1 MHDLIADGPRVR
13 FQADG
18 EAVARRRWSL
28 SHLTMALGGSA
39 VVLAS
44 GGLAA
49 GIAHGLRIG
58 DPFGQGGR
66 MLGAALVQA
75 PTTWTPAG
83 IAMLLFGLLPRL
95 TALAWA
101 APVAFVL
108 LGQLGELLQLDDWVR
123 SLSPFAHVPRTLGG
137 PMDLGPLLWLGIVT
151 AVLLLAG
158 MATFQ

>member
-1 MHDLIADGPRVR
+1 
-13 FQADG
+13 
-18 EAVARRRWSL
+18 
-28 SHLTMALGGSA
+28 
-39 VVLAS
+39 
-44 GGLAA
+44 
-49 GIAHGLRIG
+49 
-58 DPFGQGGR
+58 

-123 SLSPFAHVPRTLGG
+123 DLPPFAHVPRTLGG

-151 AVLLLAG
+151 AALLLAG
-158 MATFQ
+158 IATFQRRDVRGG